1 MRRLVLA
8 IPFAAAMCA
17 NTIMSSYC
25 LTVMPL
31 AAFLSFKKLVVVFI
45 MFISCML
52 KLPVRTNNFQNICVI
67 GIVCGGLM
75 VGEKDML

>member
-1 MRRLVLA
+1 
-8 IPFAAAMCA
+8 
-17 NTIMSSYC
+17 
-25 LTVMPL
+25 MPL

-52 KLPVRTNNFQNICVI
+52 KLPVRTNSFQNICVI